1 MLYFACINSQNPKV
15 NKLIS
20 TMLTLLKYDVAGII
34 EDQIKQAIERGKPN
48 KRTKKGLNK
57 VLTHI
62 AA

>member
-1 MLYFACINSQNPKV
+1 
-15 NKLIS
+15 
-20 TMLTLLKYDVAGII
+20 MLTLLKYDVAGII